1 MSWITSL
8 TFSSVIYGQET
19 VLCEKLCQSNTEKCE
34 TNLPLHISSKRQF
47 QRCLPWRLSNNG
59 VNRWV
64 SPASDVSTHGQN
76 SISLTGARAQNA
88 VSWHLIPCH
97 SKFLYWTPIKCSL
110 TQSYDSFKFRL
121 HSKLTGRN
129 EARDPCKTLLTSPN
143 FIFHME
149 SKQLSHANGNRSV
162 NSCCLLYTSPS
173 PRD

>member
-1 MSWITSL
+1 MHHFRGVHNKNSIHWITLFASCNMSWITSL

-47 QRCLPWRLSNNG
+47 QPCLPWRLANNG

-110 TQSYDSFKFRL
+110 TQSYDRFKFRL

-129 EARDPCKTLLTSPN
+129 VKHETHVKPC
-143 FIFHME
+143 
-149 SKQLSHANGNRSV
+149 
-162 NSCCLLYTSPS
+162 
-173 PRD
+173 